1 LPAAA
6 VNGGPQGGC
15 SWPGLQAGVVG

>member
-15 SWPGLQAGVVG
+15 SWPGLQAGVVD